1 MASYKPDT
9 KDMNIKGST
18 TICPIV
24 EAIKEIGSEWKLIVI
39 RYLDDGPSG
48 FNDLLRTANGIN
60 SKTLSSTLKSL
71 EESGIIVRNVQS
83 TRPFR
88 VRYEL
93 TSKGKALNKALMDLK
108 EWGQEWV
115 VSIPDNQ
122 VTT

>member
-122 VTT
+122 VAT

>member
-1 MASYKPDT
+1 MASYKSDT
-9 KDMNIKGST
+9 KDKNIKEST

-48 FNDLLRTANGIN
+48 FNDLLRSANGIN

-71 EESGIIVRNVQS
+71 EESGIIERHVQS

-88 VRYEL
+88 VRYQL

-115 VSIPDNQ
+115 VSIPVNQ